1 MDDATDPFAELTRR
15 GHLLFGAA
23 VQAWQEATRSV
34 LDAAGHPDRGSPDL
48 RRSIDAAFD
57 FANQMLAEQQEF
69 ARAVMSLGAQ
79 AFPSSGHRPAPEPEP
94 APTAA
99 RGVDAPAA
107 PEVTEAPRKAARSPR
122 KATAQQRTTTTGA
135 SGAAPRKRTPRKR
148 AAAPPASAPQGPEP
162 TPG

>member
-1 MDDATDPFAELTRR
+1 MDEATDPFADLTRR

-23 VQAWQEATRSV
+23 VQAWQEATRSM

-79 AFPSSGHRPAPEPEP
+79 AFPSSGERPVPDAEP

-99 RGVDAPAA
+99 PGVDAPAA
-107 PEVTEAPRKAARSPR
+107 PEAIEAPRKAARP
-122 KATAQQRTTTTGA
+122 QRTVRAQKRTPTAGT
-135 SGAAPRKRTPRKR
+135 SGAAPRKRTPRKK
-148 AAAPPASAPQGPEP
+148 ATAAPPEP
-162 TPG
+162 TPE